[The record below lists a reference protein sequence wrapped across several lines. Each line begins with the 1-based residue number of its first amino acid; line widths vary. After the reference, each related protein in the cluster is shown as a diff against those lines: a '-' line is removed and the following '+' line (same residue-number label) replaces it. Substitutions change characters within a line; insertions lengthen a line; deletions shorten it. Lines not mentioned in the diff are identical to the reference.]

1 MAGELASV
9 PRLFR
14 EIRRA
19 IRRPVHRLNVGYGAR
34 GVPTSVFTDPIQN
47 AVDDEG
53 GFDVRRFKR
62 R

>member
-1 MAGELASV
+1 M

-14 EIRRA
+14 EVKRA
-19 IRRPVHRLNVGYGAR
+19 IKRPVHRLNVTYGAR
-34 GVPTSVFTDPIQN
+34 GVPVDMFTDRIED

>member
-1 MAGELASV
+1 MPA
-9 PRLFR
+9 
-14 EIRRA
+14 RA
-19 IRRPVHRLNVGYGAR
+19 LLVLTLGL
-34 GVPTSVFTDPIQN
+34 